1 MKTKLLLIFGVTL
14 LITAVITISCTS
26 NDTAGSS
33 TGTSASH
40 PSNPSTPTANHPQGN
55 FDPKRVPAHFETP
68 PTLASLGP
76 TLPEEKF
83 KGQTREAY
91 RVVKEIPQTIAQL
104 PCYCHCDRGNGHK
117 SLYSCFEDDHA
128 AHCGVCI
135 NEALLAYQLEKKEK
149 LSPVEIRK
157 RIIAQY
163 TTN

>member
-33 TGTSASH
+33 ARTASH
-40 PSNPSTPTANHPQGN
+40 PAAPKDNAHAPSS

-163 TTN
+163 TPN